1 MKLPGLSPM
10 EWGILA
16 VGAALSLG
24 ALAAGLLTATPGWFL
39 AVPAPFLVSVMLTA
53 FHNLQRIRKLL
64 DLTLPAT
71 ARIVDE
77 REFVSRTTTRLFGSF
92 ILRGYRPIVEF
103 ETEQGKVREEYP
115 VNTTTPWYIFDKEYQ
130 IFYNPEQ
137 PAYFYFADRREERVG
152 ELKCGLYIAAGFVLG
167 YIVVAIFT
175 GWLLND
181 LFGL

>member
-1 MKLPGLSPM
+1 MKLPDLSPL

-16 VGAALSLG
+16 AGAVLSLG
-24 ALAAGLLTATPGWFL
+24 ALAAGLLTSTLGWFL
-39 AVPAPFLVSVMLTA
+39 AVPAPFLVSVMLA
-53 FHNLQRIRKLL
+53 ALHHLQRIRKLL

-77 REFVSRTTTRLFGSF
+77 REFVSRTTTRFFGSF

-103 ETEQGKVREEYP
+103 ETEQGTVREEYP
-115 VNTTTPWYIFDKEYQ
+115 INTTTPWYSYDKEYQ

-137 PAYFYFADRREERVG
+137 PAYFYFADRREERLG
-152 ELKCGLYIAAGFVLG
+152 DLKYDLSIAVGFVVG
-167 YIVVAIFT
+167 YLVVAILT